1 MSYEF
6 RTPLTSIGGFA
17 ELLQSGVAGELSE
30 QAQEYVGAI
39 LSSVERLA
47 QQIESVLDL
56 TQSEAGLLPLA
67 TEEVE
72 LLPFVTQVVRERE
85 EAIEEKGLTLDLRGD
100 KGAGTVQAD
109 KRQLGRAI
117 GNILDNAIRATP
129 PKGRILVAL
138 TRRKQGA
145 RIVISDNGEGMKP
158 SELARALDGYRIGAD
173 GQPEKRRG
181 GLGLPLARQLI

>member
-1 MSYEF
+1 M
-6 RTPLTSIGGFA
+6 
-17 ELLQSGVAGELSE
+17 
-30 QAQEYVGAI
+30 
-39 LSSVERLA
+39 
-47 QQIESVLDL
+47 LDL

-67 TEEVE
+67 AEEIE

-100 KGAGTVQAD
+100 KGAGTVMAD
-109 KRQLGRAI
+109 RRQLGRAI

-129 PKGRILVAL
+129 ERGRILVAL
-138 TRRKQGA
+138 SRRKQGA

-173 GQPEKRRG
+173 GKPEPRRG
-181 GLGLPLARQLI
+181 GLGLPLARQLIEAHGGRLDMQSERGAGTTATISLP